1 MIHTT
6 LSITEVTR
14 KIKDLIETG
23 LPTVQI
29 EGEIS
34 NYRPHFSGHA
44 YFSLKDDFAQISAV
58 MWKSYVAKLG
68 FDLEDGQKVVCTG
81 NITVYEKTG
90 RYQINVSSMEEAGKG
105 DLQKQFEALK
115 KSLYEK
121 GYFDEL
127 RKKKLPAYP
136 QRIGIVTSPT
146 GAAIKD
152 IISVAE
158 RRNPSVQLVL
168 RPAQVQGNG
177 SAKDIATAINEFNE
191 YGDIDVLIIGRGGG
205 SLEDLWAFNEEIVAD
220 AIYHSKIPIIS
231 AVGHEIDISISD
243 FTADVRAATPSA
255 AAELAIPDRNEM
267 MGQIAYYQ
275 DKTFQLL
282 LKKLELDKELIQ
294 RYKNHYAL
302 KEPERI
308 VLQKSEQLKHLKERI
323 HHAFEKCIQKKFQS
337 LLVLKKQ
344 ADALNPKNILK
355 RGYAVIHQNNQVV
368 DSVHKLENS
377 AITFTFYDGTTE
389 KTLSEKK

>member
-220 AIYHSKIPIIS
+220 AIYHSKISIIS

-243 FTADVRAATPSA
+243 FTSSHGFSEYSFDLYISQK
-255 AAELAIPDRNEM
+255 EHSLNE
-267 MGQIAYYQ
+267 QPNV
-275 DKTFQLL
+275 T
-282 LKKLELDKELIQ
+282 
-294 RYKNHYAL
+294 
-302 KEPERI
+302 
-308 VLQKSEQLKHLKERI
+308 
-323 HHAFEKCIQKKFQS
+323 
-337 LLVLKKQ
+337 
-344 ADALNPKNILK
+344 
-355 RGYAVIHQNNQVV
+355 
-368 DSVHKLENS
+368 
-377 AITFTFYDGTTE
+377 
-389 KTLSEKK
+389 